1 MTGRVR
7 SIARRSLAGGAVL
20 ALAGCASLLAPTPPS
35 HLYRLSTGG
44 RRLPGLPRVAAQLL
58 IDQPQAPAG
67 LDTSRIALSRS
78 PLSLD
83 YYADSQWTDR
93 VPDLVQ
99 DLLVAAFENSG
110 AIAVTDR
117 TAAGVRGDFTLAT
130 EIRHFEAVYDTAAG
144 PPLVRVTL
152 IARLVS
158 VPRRAIVAQARFERR
173 VRAAGA
179 AVPEVVGAFDAA
191 TDAVLRDIVAWTLG
205 NPALSQPRR

>member
-1 MTGRVR
+1 MTDGRGC
-7 SIARRSLAGGAVL
+7 IARRSLAGGAVL
-20 ALAGCASLLAPTPPS
+20 ALAGCASLLAPTPPG

-78 PLSLD
+78 PLSLEYD
-83 YYADSQWTDR
+83 ADSQWTDR
-93 VPDLVQ
+93 VPDLMQ

-110 AIAVTDR
+110 AIAAVDR
-117 TAAGVRGDFTLAT
+117 TAAGVRGDFILAT
-130 EIRHFEAVYDTAAG
+130 EIRHFEAVYEGASG
-144 PPLVRVTL
+144 PPLARVTL

-158 VPRRAIVAQARFERR
+158 VTRRTIVAQARFERR
-173 VRAAGA
+173 VRAAGSG
-179 AVPEVVGAFDAA
+179 VPDVVAAFDAA

-205 NPALSQPRR
+205 NPALSRARR

>member
-1 MTGRVR
+1 MIRRRG
-7 SIARRSLAGGAVL
+7 SIARRSLAGGTVL
-20 ALAGCASLLAPTPPS
+20 ALAGCAGLFAPSPPS
-35 HLYRLSTGG
+35 HLYRLTANG
-44 RRLPGLPRVAAQLL
+44 RGAPGLPRVAAQLL

-110 AIAVTDR
+110 AIAAVDR
-117 TAAGVRGDFTLAT
+117 TAAGVRGDFILAT
-130 EIRHFEAVYDTAAG
+130 EIRHFEAVYDSASG
-144 PPLVRVTL
+144 PPQARVTL

-158 VPRRAIVAQARFERR
+158 VPRRAVIAQARFERR

-179 AVPEVVGAFDAA
+179 AVSDVVTAFEAA
-191 TDAVLRDIVAWTLG
+191 TDAVLRDIVTWTLG
-205 NPALSQPRR
+205 NPALSQARR